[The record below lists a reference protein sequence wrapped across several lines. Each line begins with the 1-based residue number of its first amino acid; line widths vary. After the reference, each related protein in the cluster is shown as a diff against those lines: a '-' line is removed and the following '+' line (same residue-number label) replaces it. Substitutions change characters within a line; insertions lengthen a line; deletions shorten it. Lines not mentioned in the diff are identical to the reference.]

1 MKTVYVIT
9 SGSGEDFNVSNVF
22 TTREL
27 AQKFIDSFKGSYT
40 DFEIVEFETN
50 PYKRELEAGM
60 KYYNSIM
67 KRCGEWDRI
76 VGYTYEDVYTNRNF
90 KYSITKER
98 VGIYFKGWA
107 NSEEEVFEILDR
119 ERTRLISKGLWS
131 KAEQDKIDAE
141 IEADKE
147 RWRNSLGV
155 DFLNSLLSSEE
166 KINPDGTIRY
176 VRRHDSNN
184 Q

>member
-1 MKTVYVIT
+1 
-9 SGSGEDFNVSNVF
+9 VF

-40 DFEIVEFETN
+40 DFEIVEFETDL
-50 PYKRELEAGM
+50 YKRELDAGM

-67 KRCGEWDRI
+67 KRCGKWDRI
-76 VGYTYEDVYTNRNF
+76 VGYTYEDVYTNRDF
-90 KYSITKER
+90 KYSVTKER

-107 NSEEEVFEILDR
+107 NSEEEVFDILDR

-131 KAEQDKIDAE
+131 KEKQDKIDAE

-147 RWRNSLGV
+147 RWENSLACKI
-155 DFLNSLLSSEE
+155 FKSLLSSE
-166 KINPDGTIRY
+166 
-176 VRRHDSNN
+176 
-184 Q
+184 